1 MGPLILSG
9 MNATELR
16 VFQYEQPFYNIF
28 KQRRLQ
34 FSFGQRPD
42 ELANVPTI
50 DQRIW
55 EKHQTYLKRL
65 ENFPLKKAE
74 YYRALQESKGIKGVR
89 GLSEITGEDWSYIA
103 KVLRTLELPAA
114 VQSYLNE
121 NQEPEVVKHFHLKRL
136 LEIVRAGNEVQQLE
150 KFRELFQ
157 AAKLATAGMS

>member
-65 ENFPLKKAE
+65 DNHPLKKAE
-74 YYRALQESKGIKGVR
+74 YYSTLKRSKGVNTVR
-89 GLSEITGEDWSYIA
+89 ELAEITGEDWSYIA
-103 KVLRTLELPAA
+103 KVLRTLELPAPIREFLMA
-114 VQSYLNE
+114 H
-121 NQEPEVVKHFHLKRL
+121 PGPAVVKTFHLRCL
-136 LEIVRAGNEVQQLE
+136 LEIVSIGNEAIQFSR
-150 KFRELFQ
+150 FREL
-157 AAKLATAGMS
+157 LANP